1 MIVNLQS
8 FRETDSEFIK
18 NREIDSEFKEN
29 SGKRWW
35 NLVKIVNS
43 QSIRDKDSDSTDMI
57 LDTQSIGEE
66 DSEVMVNSRK
76 EIEKRESSRKNGEFM
91 INARNK
97 QLIKS
102 YFVNK

>member
-18 NREIDSEFKEN
+18 NRKIDSEFKEN

-57 LDTQSIGEE
+57 LNTQSIGEE

-76 EIEKRESSRKNGEFM
+76 EIE
-91 INARNK
+91 
-97 QLIKS
+97 
-102 YFVNK
+102 

>member
-43 QSIRDKDSDSTDMI
+43 QSIRDKDSDSTEMI
-57 LDTQSIGEE
+57 VDTQSVGEE
-66 DSEVMVNSRK
+66 DSEVIVVK
-76 EIEKRESSRKNGEFM
+76 KCKR
-91 INARNK
+91 
-97 QLIKS
+97 
-102 YFVNK
+102 

>member
-76 EIEKRESSRKNGEFM
+76 EIE
-91 INARNK
+91 
-97 QLIKS
+97 
-102 YFVNK
+102 

>member
-8 FRETDSEFIK
+8 FREKDSEFIK

-76 EIEKRESSRKNGEFM
+76 EIE
-91 INARNK
+91 
-97 QLIKS
+97 
-102 YFVNK
+102 

>member
-1 MIVNLQS
+1 MNNEFRVN
-8 FRETDSEFIK
+8 FRKKIMNSQKIRD
-18 NREIDSEFKEN
+18 IDIEFKVN

-76 EIEKRESSRKNGEFM
+76 EIE
-91 INARNK
+91 
-97 QLIKS
+97 
-102 YFVNK
+102 

>member
-18 NREIDSEFKEN
+18 NREIDSEFKEI

-57 LDTQSIGEE
+57 LDTQSHGEE
-66 DSEVMVNSRK
+66 DSKVIVNSMDAK
-76 EIEKRESSRKNGEFM
+76 VPIDS
-91 INARNK
+91 
-97 QLIKS
+97 
-102 YFVNK
+102 

>member
-1 MIVNLQS
+1 MIVNLKS

-43 QSIRDKDSDSTDMI
+43 QSIRDKDSDSTGMI

-76 EIEKRESSRKNGEFM
+76 EIE
-91 INARNK
+91 
-97 QLIKS
+97 
-102 YFVNK
+102 

>member
-18 NREIDSEFKEN
+18 NREIDSGFKEN

-43 QSIRDKDSDSTDMI
+43 QSIRDKDSDSTEMI
-57 LDTQSIGEE
+57 VDTWSVGEE
-66 DSEVMVNSRK
+66 DSEVIVV
-76 EIEKRESSRKNGEFM
+76 KNVKDDEFAKKAM
-91 INARNK
+91 ILHK
-97 QLIKS
+97 
-102 YFVNK
+102 

>member
-43 QSIRDKDSDSTDMI
+43 QSIRDKESDSTDMI
-57 LDTQSIGEE
+57 LDTQSVGEKE
-66 DSEVMVNSRK
+66 SEVIVNSRK
-76 EIEKRESSRKNGEFM
+76 EIE
-91 INARNK
+91 
-97 QLIKS
+97 
-102 YFVNK
+102 

>member
-18 NREIDSEFKEN
+18 NREIDSEFKVN

-43 QSIRDKDSDSTDMI
+43 QSIRDKDSDSTEMNV
-57 LDTQSIGEE
+57 DTQSVGEE
-66 DSEVMVNSRK
+66 DSEVIVVK
-76 EIEKRESSRKNGEFM
+76 KCKR
-91 INARNK
+91 
-97 QLIKS
+97 
-102 YFVNK
+102 

>member
-18 NREIDSEFKEN
+18 NREIDSEFKVN

-76 EIEKRESSRKNGEFM
+76 EIE
-91 INARNK
+91 
-97 QLIKS
+97 
-102 YFVNK
+102 

>member
-18 NREIDSEFKEN
+18 NRAIDSEFKEN

-43 QSIRDKDSDSTDMI
+43 QSIRDKDSDPTDMI

-66 DSEVMVNSRK
+66 DSEVMANSRK
-76 EIEKRESSRKNGEFM
+76 EIE
-91 INARNK
+91 
-97 QLIKS
+97 
-102 YFVNK
+102 

>member
-18 NREIDSEFKEN
+18 NREIDSGFKEN

-43 QSIRDKDSDSTDMI
+43 QSIRDKDSDSTEMI
-57 LDTQSIGEE
+57 VDTQSVGEE
-66 DSEVMVNSRK
+66 DSEVIVV
-76 EIEKRESSRKNGEFM
+76 KNVKDDEFAKKAM
-91 INARNK
+91 ILHK
-97 QLIKS
+97 
-102 YFVNK
+102 